1 MTNASRESGLA
12 TRDSGTAECL
22 SPESRND
29 IDMSFRP
36 NLESRAFWASRD
48 REELEQAIW
57 RRLTEAFSGPRN
69 VFRESG
75 FATRESGTGV
85 SPLAESRV
93 PSPESRPRPARRRAR
108 NAYAFDLWLAHLAL
122 LEQALEVAPMPWQEL
137 RAEELDGLLL
147 LRAARE
153 RFRREYH
160 PCADCGAP
168 VKGKICPRCGA
179 VR

>member
-1 MTNASRESGLA
+1 METQ
-12 TRDSGTAECL
+12 
-22 SPESRND
+22 
-29 IDMSFRP
+29 
-36 NLESRAFWASRD
+36 WASRD

-57 RRLTEAFSGPRN
+57 RYMTEAPCGPKAAGETTQGGRFGPAQRHQSG
-69 VFRESG
+69 V
-75 FATRESGTGV
+75 
-85 SPLAESRV
+85 L
-93 PSPESRPRPARRRAR
+93 RRRARTR

-122 LEQALEVAPMPWQEL
+122 LEQALEVAPIPWQEL

-153 RFRREYH
+153 RFRREYY
-160 PCADCGAP
+160 PCAECGAP